1 MENIRVKPIQIAF
14 DSHGTHLIF
23 QDKIVTIGYII
34 ELEQCW
40 SNTKK
45 LAYLATDSSPHRCI
59 GNISFQLMM
68 ISTTVT

>member
-14 DSHGTHLIF
+14 DSHGTHLIL

-40 SNTKK
+40 SDTKK
-45 LAYLATDSSPHRCI
+45 LAY
-59 GNISFQLMM
+59 
-68 ISTTVT
+68 